1 VGRDPADNPYNQKEI
16 HMFAGGIAVFVA
28 LLMLFLWL
36 PVSLRQSLARFGF
49 FTDISIHIVCQVML
63 GGDGI
68 GRMSMLFGCVAFNL
82 LLMVYR
88 KTLPKEYS

>member
-1 VGRDPADNPYNQKEI
+1 
-16 HMFAGGIAVFVA
+16 MFAGGIAVYVA

-36 PVSLRQSLARFGF
+36 PVPLRQSVARLGF
-49 FTDISIHIVCQVML
+49 FTDISIHIVCQWLL

-82 LLMVYR
+82 TLMIYR